1 MLARPLA
8 VDYDLNG
15 RLLIYPLTR
24 VVLRCTRGAHLC
36 FDRQGKRK
44 QLATAVKER
53 GRGAKMEE
61 GGYPPF
67 WALSI
72 RRTQRQLLCYVSSG
86 ELPPFMTITL
96 CPPITDD
103 VSIPQIKYSNACV
116 MSSIIRHIC
125 LVLKLLKISFFFGVS
140 STDETLS
147 CTTCTAVGSENSV
160 GSREAKRL
168 ALVNATID
176 DKVSTK
182 CC

>member
-125 LVLKLLKISFFFGVS
+125 LVLKLLKISFHRAKQYQLNF
-140 STDETLS
+140 L
-147 CTTCTAVGSENSV
+147 AVFTV
-160 GSREAKRL
+160 CL
-168 ALVNATID
+168 MLLQNAYKMLI
-176 DKVSTK
+176 KVYDAYSISI
-182 CC
+182 